1 MVQVRT
7 FYTAPTLI
15 RALEA
20 KVRGWGAS
28 ARTLHLL
35 RTLGQQLHCTA

>member
-1 MVQVRT
+1 MQVRT

-20 KVRGWGAS
+20 KVRYWGTRS
-28 ARTLHLL
+28 RILHLL
-35 RTLGQQLHCTA
+35 RTLGEQLHCTA